1 MPPKVE
7 IYTWR
12 SCPYCIRAKEL
23 LRSKGVNFIEY
34 SIDGDETA
42 RVQMARRANGG
53 RSVPQIFINEH
64 HVGGCDDIYELD
76 WQGKLDQLLASSNGG

>member
-1 MPPKVE
+1 MAPKVE

-23 LRSKGVNFIEY
+23 LKSKGVDFIEY
-34 SIDGDETA
+34 SIDGDEAA